1 MNEQTKEIKERTFI
15 LKTYTRKELRE
26 IYGVPPKTFQRW
38 LEPFNEAWGMKN
50 KRYLTGENYLS
61 GKTIRCQYRSFSCFA
76 YFP

>member
-1 MNEQTKEIKERTFI
+1 MSEQTKEIKERIFI

-50 KRYLTGENYLS
+50 KRYLTIEQVRKIVEQFGIPGEL
-61 GKTIRCQYRSFSCFA
+61 KA
-76 YFP
+76 K

>member
-1 MNEQTKEIKERTFI
+1 MSEQIKERTFI

-50 KRYLTGENYLS
+50 KRYLTIEQVRKIVEQFGIPGELNA
-61 GKTIRCQYRSFSCFA
+61 K
-76 YFP
+76 

>member
-38 LEPFNEAWGMKN
+38 LEPYNEAWGMKN
-50 KRYLTGENYLS
+50 KRYLTIEQVRKIVEQFGIPGEL
-61 GKTIRCQYRSFSCFA
+61 KA
-76 YFP
+76 K

>member
-1 MNEQTKEIKERTFI
+1 MSEQTKEMKERTFI

-50 KRYLTGENYLS
+50 KRYLTIEQVRKIVEQFGIPGEL
-61 GKTIRCQYRSFSCFA
+61 KA
-76 YFP
+76 K

>member
-1 MNEQTKEIKERTFI
+1 MSEQIKEIKERTFI

-50 KRYLTGENYLS
+50 KRYLTIEQVRKIVEQFGIPGEL
-61 GKTIRCQYRSFSCFA
+61 KA
-76 YFP
+76 K

>member
-1 MNEQTKEIKERTFI
+1 MTELKERTFV

-50 KRYLTGENYLS
+50 KRYLTVEQVRKVVEEFGIPGELTA
-61 GKTIRCQYRSFSCFA
+61 K
-76 YFP
+76 

>member
-1 MNEQTKEIKERTFI
+1 MSEQIKERTFI

-50 KRYLTGENYLS
+50 KRYLTIEQVRKIVEQFGIPGEL
-61 GKTIRCQYRSFSCFA
+61 KA
-76 YFP
+76 K

>member
-1 MNEQTKEIKERTFI
+1 MNEQIKERTFT

-50 KRYLTGENYLS
+50 KRYLTIEQVRKIVEQFGIPGEL
-61 GKTIRCQYRSFSCFA
+61 KA
-76 YFP
+76 K

>member
-1 MNEQTKEIKERTFI
+1 MNEQIKERTFI

-50 KRYLTGENYLS
+50 KRYLTIEQVRKIVEQFGIPGEL
-61 GKTIRCQYRSFSCFA
+61 KA
-76 YFP
+76 K

>member
-1 MNEQTKEIKERTFI
+1 MSEQAKEIKERTFI

-50 KRYLTGENYLS
+50 KRYLTIEQVRKIVEQFGIPGEL
-61 GKTIRCQYRSFSCFA
+61 KA
-76 YFP
+76 K

>member
-1 MNEQTKEIKERTFI
+1 MSEQTKEIKERIFI

-50 KRYLTGENYLS
+50 KRYLTIEQVRKIVEQFGIPGELKAN
-61 GKTIRCQYRSFSCFA
+61 
-76 YFP
+76 

>member
-50 KRYLTGENYLS
+50 KRYLTIEQVRKIVEQFGIPGEL
-61 GKTIRCQYRSFSCFA
+61 KA
-76 YFP
+76 K